1 MTSNYGGNN
10 DDNDNYQTVSC
21 LKKPVEDTLKT
32 ISSNSGNNQQR
43 GLHRI
48 NRRIDYE
55 AVDRSSN
62 NHHTSRIIEVNNRNN
77 MVPLIMLTGGG
88 GGTDKSVNKEGDERV
103 VSDGIR
109 SEQQRESR
117 STPQNNNHKRTTSV

>member
-43 GLHRI
+43 GQHRI

>member
-1 MTSNYGGNN
+1 
-10 DDNDNYQTVSC
+10 
-21 LKKPVEDTLKT
+21 
-32 ISSNSGNNQQR
+32 
-43 GLHRI
+43 
-48 NRRIDYE
+48 
-55 AVDRSSN
+55 
-62 NHHTSRIIEVNNRNN
+62 